1 MAPTLVNKQPVL
13 MDPRTFLEILALF
26 VLLAVILVV
35 GRFLWCLVIAT
46 RARRYQILMLSV
58 VGLVGMVAALGTV
71 VIVWFG
77 YGVAHTEK
85 NAKTDLI
92 VLFSTVPPFFLVSFG
107 LWLLGGKL
115 QLQLRSRVAQQDA
128 RKDSDSAAP

>member
-1 MAPTLVNKQPVL
+1 
-13 MDPRTFLEILALF
+13 MDPRTFLEILALS
-26 VLLAVILVV
+26 VLLAVVLVV
-35 GRFLWCLVIAT
+35 GRLLWCLVIAT
-46 RARRYQILMLSV
+46 RARRYKIMIISV
-58 VGLVGMVAALGTV
+58 VGLVGMVAALSTV

-77 YGVAHTEK
+77 YGVAHTGK

-115 QLQLRSRVAQQDA
+115 QLRLRSRVGQQGAQ
-128 RKDSDSAAP
+128 RDSGPTAP

>member
-1 MAPTLVNKQPVL
+1 
-13 MDPRTFLEILALF
+13 MDPRTFLETLAVS
-26 VLLAVILVV
+26 VLLAVVLVV
-35 GRFLWCLVIAT
+35 GRLLWCLVIAI
-46 RARRYQILMLSV
+46 RARRYQIMIISV
-58 VGLVGMVAALGTV
+58 VGLVGMVAALSAV

-77 YGVAHTEK
+77 YGVAHTGK

-115 QLQLRSRVAQQDA
+115 YLRLRSRVAQQGA
-128 RKDSDSAAP
+128 QGGSGSAAP

>member
-1 MAPTLVNKQPVL
+1 
-13 MDPRTFLEILALF
+13 MDPQTFLEILALC

-35 GRFLWCLVIAT
+35 GRLLWCLLIAY
-46 RARRYQILMLSV
+46 RARRYQILLISV
-58 VGLVGMVAALGTV
+58 VGLVGMIATLGIV

-77 YGVAHTEK
+77 YGVAHMEK
-85 NAKTDLI
+85 NAKTDLV

-115 QLQLRSRVAQQDA
+115 HARLRARAAQRGAQG
-128 RKDSDSAAP
+128 DSGAAPP

>member
-1 MAPTLVNKQPVL
+1 
-13 MDPRTFLEILALF
+13 MDPRTLLETLAF
-26 VLLAVILVV
+26 TVLLAAIFVV
-35 GRFLWCLVIAT
+35 GRLLWCLVIAI
-46 RARRYQILMLSV
+46 RARRYQIMIISF
-58 VGLVGMVAALGTV
+58 VGMVSMVAALSTV

-77 YGVAHTEK
+77 YGVAHTGK

-115 QLQLRSRVAQQDA
+115 DLRLRSRVAQQDA
-128 RKDSDSAAP
+128 QGDSGSAAP